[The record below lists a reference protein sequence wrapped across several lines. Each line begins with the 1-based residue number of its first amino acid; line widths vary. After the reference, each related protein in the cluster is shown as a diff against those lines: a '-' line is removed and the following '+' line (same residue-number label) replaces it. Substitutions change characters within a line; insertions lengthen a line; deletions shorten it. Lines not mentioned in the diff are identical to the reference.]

1 MKIFRTTTVL
11 ALSISALVAG
21 CSSEQPRTESDSV
34 TVREAWIKAAD
45 TGMTSAFAEIQNA
58 GENQVRVV
66 AAATPS
72 SSMMELHEIVSSPD
86 GSMVM
91 KPKEGGFAVAA
102 DETKVLQAGGDHL
115 MLMDVTSPLTPGSD
129 TDITLTFE
137 DGSSSTFTAQV
148 REFAGAQENY
158 GG

>member
-1 MKIFRTTTVL
+1 MKTFGTAVL
-11 ALSISALVAG
+11 ALALLAG
-21 CSSEQPRTESDSV
+21 CSAEEPRAEADSV
-34 TVREAWIKAAD
+34 TVREAWIKSAD
-45 TGMTSAFAEIQNA
+45 SGMTSAFAEIQNT
-58 GENQVRVV
+58 GGDQVRVV
-66 AAATPS
+66 AAS
-72 SSMMELHEIVSSPD
+72 SPAASMMELHEIVASSD
-86 GSMVM
+86 GAMVM
-91 KPKEGGFAVAA
+91 KPKEGGFAVGG

-115 MLMDVTSPLTPGSD
+115 MLMDVTAPLSPGTD